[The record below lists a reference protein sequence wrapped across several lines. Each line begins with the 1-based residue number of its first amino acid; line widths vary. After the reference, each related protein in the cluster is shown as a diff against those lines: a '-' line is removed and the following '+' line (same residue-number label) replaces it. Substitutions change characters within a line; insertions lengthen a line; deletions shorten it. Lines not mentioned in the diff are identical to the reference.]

1 MIYADNLSAQIS
13 IGAMDEKIT
22 LKVKTAYTYDDLG
35 EITGRT
41 TTDTVMWAHVSDDID
56 TETDIEHRQTVMDYK
71 DFTCRYKACFVEDQI
86 EYEGDTYDITRVETM
101 GRKRY
106 MKLRGKI
113 VR

>member
-1 MIYADNLSAQIS
+1 MIYANNLNAVIA

-22 LKVKTAYTYDDLG
+22 LKVKTGYTYDELG
-35 EITGRT
+35 EIIGRT
-41 TTDTVMWAHVSDDID
+41 TIDTVMWAHVAEDID
-56 TETDIEHRQTVMDYK
+56 NETDIEHRQTVMDYK

-86 EYEGDTYDITRVETM
+86 SYEGNIYDITKVETM

-113 VR
+113 VK

>member
-1 MIYADNLSAQIS
+1 MIYADNLTAKIS

-22 LKVKTAYTYDDLG
+22 LKVKTGYIYDELG

-41 TTDTVMWAHVSDDID
+41 TTDTVIWAHVSDDID
-56 TETDIEHRQTVMDYK
+56 NETDIEHRQTVMDYK
-71 DFTCRYKACFVEDQI
+71 DFTCRYKPCFVEDQI
-86 EYEGDTYDITRVETM
+86 QYEGDTYDIIRVETM

>member
-1 MIYADNLSAQIS
+1 MIYANNLSSQIS

-22 LKVKTAYTYDDLG
+22 LKVNTGYTYDDLG

-41 TTDTVMWAHVSDDID
+41 TTDTVIWAHVADDID
-56 TETDIEHRQTVMDYK
+56 NETDIEHRQTVMDFK

-86 EYEGDTYDITRVETM
+86 EYDGDLFDIIRLETM

-113 VR
+113 VK

>member
-1 MIYADNLSAQIS
+1 MIYANNLSSQIS

-22 LKVKTAYTYDDLG
+22 LKVKTGYTYDDLG
-35 EITGRT
+35 EIIGRT
-41 TTDTVMWAHVSDDID
+41 TTDTEMWAHVADDID
-56 TETDIEHRQTVMDYK
+56 NETDIEHRQTVMDFK

-86 EYEGDTYDITRVETM
+86 EYDGDLFDIIRLETM

-113 VR
+113 VK

>member
-1 MIYADNLSAQIS
+1 MIYANNLSSQIS

-22 LKVKTAYTYDDLG
+22 LKVKTGYTYDDLG

-41 TTDTVMWAHVSDDID
+41 TTDTVIWAHVADDID
-56 TETDIEHRQTVMDYK
+56 NETDIEHRQTVMDYK

-86 EYEGDTYDITRVETM
+86 EYDGDLFDIIRLETM

-113 VR
+113 VK

>member
-1 MIYADNLSAQIS
+1 MIYANNLNAVIA

-22 LKVKTAYTYDDLG
+22 LKVKTGYTYDDLG

-41 TTDTVMWAHVSDDID
+41 TTDTVMWAHVAEDID
-56 TETDIEHRQTVMDYK
+56 NETDIEHRQTVMDYK

-86 EYEGDTYDITRVETM
+86 SYEGNIYDITKVETM

-106 MKLRGKI
+106 MKLRCKI
-113 VR
+113 VK

>member
-1 MIYADNLSAQIS
+1 MIYANNLNAVIA

-22 LKVKTAYTYDDLG
+22 LKVKTGYTYDDLG
-35 EITGRT
+35 EIIGRT
-41 TTDTVMWAHVSDDID
+41 TTDTVMWAHVAEDID
-56 TETDIEHRQTVMDYK
+56 NETDIEHRQTVMDYK

-86 EYEGDTYDITRVETM
+86 YYEGNIYDITKVETM

-113 VR
+113 VK

>member
-1 MIYADNLSAQIS
+1 MIYSNNLNAVIA

-22 LKVKTAYTYDDLG
+22 LKVKTGYTYDDLG
-35 EITGRT
+35 EIIGRT
-41 TTDTVMWAHVSDDID
+41 TTDTVMWAHVAEDID
-56 TETDIEHRQTVMDYK
+56 NETDIEHRQTVMDYK

-86 EYEGDTYDITRVETM
+86 SYEGNIYDITKVETM

-113 VR
+113 VK